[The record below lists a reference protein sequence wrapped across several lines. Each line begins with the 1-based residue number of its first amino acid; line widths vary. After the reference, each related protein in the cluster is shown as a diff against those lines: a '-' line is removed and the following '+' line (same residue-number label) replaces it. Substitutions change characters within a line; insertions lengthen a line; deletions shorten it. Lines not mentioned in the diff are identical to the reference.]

1 MVTLG
6 ILQISGSHDAI
17 PYNKTIVA
25 KKVVV
30 GGGEMPFSSF

>member
-6 ILQISGSHDAI
+6 ILQISGSHDAV
-17 PYNKTIVA
+17 PYKKTIVA

-30 GGGEMPFSSF
+30 GGGEMLFSSF

>member
-6 ILQISGSHDAI
+6 ILQISVSHDAI
-17 PYNKTIVA
+17 PYEKTIVA

-30 GGGEMPFSSF
+30 GGAEMPLGSF

>member
-1 MVTLG
+1 VVTLG
-6 ILQISGSHDAI
+6 ILQISGPHNAI
-17 PYNKTIVA
+17 PYKKTTVD